1 MYSNFRTVVS
11 RCLQLVVLLVISGT
25 LQAQARIPLRVAM
38 GDVSINKVPYLV
50 ALDNGLFEK
59 YGLDVTLR
67 PFSRDAA
74 EDLGVSTDVLDK
86 IPPGEYQISIGG
98 GAPMMVDR
106 AYSSEPS
113 DKIIIATTDHVV
125 HWDIIAKPG
134 IDTLEELK
142 GKRIGVSSM
151 GACTGIVIQ
160 IIADRMGWDVD
171 KDLAV
176 LTGSY
181 GVRTLEN
188 DWVDALVAYDVP
200 LSQGIFAGYQPM
212 KIDMRSWNESYP
224 CNGVTV
230 SRAWAEANRPTVI
243 AFLKAVV
250 EAISLMKQDS
260 KYAFR
265 SMQKWYG
272 FDDPEQLQIIYD
284 GAVEMPKLPFPAV
297 AGVKRVMEL
306 YDTGP
311 MNRFKP
317 EDFYDDSYMK
327 EIEQSGFVKTLYK

>member
-1 MYSNFRTVVS
+1 MIAQKMNTAVLVFLLLGALPVS
-11 RCLQLVVLLVISGT
+11 LP
-25 LQAQARIPLRVAM
+25 AQDKIPLRVAM

-50 ALDNGLFEK
+50 ALDNGLFAK
-59 YGLDVTLR
+59 HGLDVTLR

-74 EDLGVSTDVLDK
+74 EDLGVPTDVLDT
-86 IPPGEYQISIGG
+86 IPSGEYQMSIGG

-106 AYSSEPS
+106 AYSSEPN
-113 DKIIIATTDHVV
+113 DRIIVATTDHVV

-142 GKRIGVSSM
+142 GKRIGISSM

-171 KDLAV
+171 KDLVV

-250 EAISLMKQDS
+250 EAISLMKQD
-260 KYAFR
+260 KAYAFR
-265 SMQKWYG
+265 SMEKWYG

-284 GAVEMPKLPFPAV
+284 GAVDMPKLPFPAV

-317 EDFYDDSYMK
+317 EDFYDESYMK
-327 EIEQSGFVKTLYK
+327 EIESSGFIETLYK

>member
-1 MYSNFRTVVS
+1 MISQKLTS
-11 RCLQLVVLLVISGT
+11 AVLSFLLLGVLPLS
-25 LQAQARIPLRVAM
+25 LPAQDKIPLRVAM

-50 ALDNGLFEK
+50 ALDNGLFAK
-59 YGLDVTLR
+59 HGLDVTLR

-74 EDLGVSTDVLDK
+74 EDLGVPTDVLDT
-86 IPPGEYQISIGG
+86 IPSGEYQMSIGG

-106 AYSSEPS
+106 AYSSEPN
-113 DKIIIATTDHVV
+113 DRIIVATTDHVV
-125 HWDIIAKPG
+125 HWDILAKPG

-181 GVRTLEN
+181 GVRTLDN
-188 DWVDALVAYDVP
+188 DWVDALIAYDVP

-212 KIDMRSWNESYP
+212 KIDMRSWNEAYP
-224 CNGVTV
+224 CNGVSV

-250 EAISLMKQDS
+250 EAISLMKQD
-260 KYAFR
+260 KTYAFR
-265 SMQKWYG
+265 SMEKWYG

-284 GAVEMPKLPFPAV
+284 GAVDMPKLPFPAV

-317 EDFYDDSYMK
+317 EDFYDESYMK
-327 EIEQSGFVKTLYK
+327 EIEQSGFVETLYK

>member
-1 MYSNFRTVVS
+1 MISQKLTS
-11 RCLQLVVLLVISGT
+11 AVLSFLLLGVLPLS
-25 LQAQARIPLRVAM
+25 LPAQDKIPLRVAM

-50 ALDNGLFEK
+50 ALDNGLFAK
-59 YGLDVTLR
+59 HGLDVTLR

-74 EDLGVSTDVLDK
+74 EDLGVPTDVLDT
-86 IPPGEYQISIGG
+86 IPSGEYQMSIGG

-106 AYSSEPS
+106 AYSSEPN
-113 DKIIIATTDHVV
+113 DRIIVATTDHVV

-151 GACTGIVIQ
+151 SACTGIVIQ

-212 KIDMRSWNESYP
+212 KIDMRSWNEAYP

-230 SRAWAEANRPTVI
+230 SRAWAEANRPTLI

-250 EAISLMKQDS
+250 EAISLMKKD
-260 KYAFR
+260 KAYAFR
-265 SMQKWYG
+265 SMEKWYG

-284 GAVEMPKLPFPAV
+284 GAVDMPKLPFPAV

-317 EDFYDDSYMK
+317 EDFYDESYMK
-327 EIEQSGFVKTLYK
+327 EIEQSGFVETLYK

>member
-1 MYSNFRTVVS
+1 MLMISQKLNTAVLAFLLLGALPVS
-11 RCLQLVVLLVISGT
+11 LP
-25 LQAQARIPLRVAM
+25 AQDKIPLRVAM

-50 ALDNGLFEK
+50 ALDNGLYAK
-59 YGLDVTLR
+59 HGLDVTLR
-67 PFSRDAA
+67 PFSQDAA
-74 EDLGVSTDVLDK
+74 EDLGVSTDVLDT
-86 IPPGEYQISIGG
+86 IPPGEYQMSIGG

-106 AYSSEPS
+106 AYSSEP
-113 DKIIIATTDHVV
+113 DDRIIVATTDHVV

-160 IIADRMGWDVD
+160 IIADRMGWDVS

-212 KIDMRSWNESYP
+212 KINMRSWNEAYP

-230 SRAWAEANRPTVI
+230 SRAWAETNRPTVI

-250 EAISLMKQDS
+250 EAISLMKQD
-260 KYAFR
+260 KTYAFR
-265 SMQKWYG
+265 SMEKWYG

-284 GAVEMPKLPFPAV
+284 GAVDMPKLPFPAV

-317 EDFYDDSYMK
+317 EDFYDESYMK
-327 EIEQSGFVKTLYK
+327 EIESSGFVETLYK